1 MNDQHYKQRMDF
13 VESILQSNGLQAE
26 SIVPVEYDINSPFP
40 YNNFI
45 YRVTLLSPTTTAIT
59 FKSSQSGDPQ
69 PGTVPCPADTASL
82 IVRLANSDPR
92 TGINNT
98 HRVESEVAF
107 MTLVRQALAGSKYSC
122 IVPDVYMWSGVS
134 SGQGI
139 SVQKCMPGTI
149 PERGGFED
157 FSLQDK
163 TVLLGQMADI
173 LALLQNYTVPETVS
187 KYGGLRFDENGN
199 VISGQMTMFTGEPSL
214 TYRDFLRGIFKVK
227 LEEADNN
234 PVIQGWKQN
243 GIRAR
248 LDDFIDHRLEGLLG
262 DDEPQKVL
270 IHADLTTNNLLF
282 DPSTLRVTALLD
294 FDFSYVGT
302 VADEFMGFSFGNLCG
317 GTLPGPFES
326 GTQLAL
332 RRAMLTGFPET
343 HLVVGSSEV
352 QWDIAETWDKELARA
367 GAARPCK
374 ISRFEEIANIYWL
387 QDRVSPFELDNPMM
401 RKRMTA
407 EQLEETR
414 SRTENLI
421 AEFLGR
427 TSLSSDTSSEGNN
440 L

>member
-13 VESILQSNGLQAE
+13 VESILQSNGLKAE
-26 SIVPVEYDINSPFP
+26 SIEPVEYDINSPFP

-45 YRVTLLSPTTTAIT
+45 YRVTLSSPTTTAIT

-139 SVQKCMPGTI
+139 SVQQCMPGTI

-173 LALLQNYTVPETVS
+173 LALLQNYTVPGT
-187 KYGGLRFDENGN
+187 
-199 VISGQMTMFTGEPSL
+199 
-214 TYRDFLRGIFKVK
+214 
-227 LEEADNN
+227 
-234 PVIQGWKQN
+234 
-243 GIRAR
+243 
-248 LDDFIDHRLEGLLG
+248 GLLG

-326 GTQLAL
+326 GSQLAL
-332 RRAMLTGFPET
+332 RRAMLTGFSESHP
-343 HLVVGSSEV
+343 VVGASEV

-367 GAARPCK
+367 GAARPCT
-374 ISRFEEIANIYWL
+374 IFRFEEIANIYWL
-387 QDRVSPFELDNPMM
+387 QDKVSPFELDNPMM
-401 RKRMTA
+401 RKRMAA
-407 EQLEETR
+407 EQVEETR
-414 SRTENLI
+414 SRTEKLI

-427 TSLSSDTSSEGNN
+427 ASLSYDNSSEGNN